1 MPILRGSTILFLP
14 FCSEW
19 LQTPEQLHV
28 AIVWIEQVIPA
39 MRKSYAIT
47 RLSNGVIQVVA
58 PGRSITLNRMKRRPV
73 AIQYHARMTV
83 NRIMS
88 VLPYR
93 DSAT

>member
-1 MPILRGSTILFLP
+1 
-14 FCSEW
+14 
-19 LQTPEQLHV
+19 
-28 AIVWIEQVIPA
+28 

-47 RLSNGVIQVVA
+47 RLSNGVIEIVA
-58 PGRSITLNRMKRRPV
+58 SGRSIPLNRMKRRPV

-93 DSAT
+93 NGAT